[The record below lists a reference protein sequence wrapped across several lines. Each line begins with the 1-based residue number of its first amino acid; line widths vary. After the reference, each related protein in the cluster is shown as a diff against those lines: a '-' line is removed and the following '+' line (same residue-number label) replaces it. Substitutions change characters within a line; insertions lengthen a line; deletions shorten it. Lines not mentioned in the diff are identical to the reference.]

1 MEEIHT
7 GEALEIAVEG
17 DEPATRRDGE
27 GSEVGVRPQMMREA
41 CGAGQGIEV
50 LVKGGRL
57 HQKLQD
63 RNGKKLPVNNPR
75 LVRTQRIGQYA
86 GMSAKAQKPQ
96 RGDAAKSERLGG
108 LFFPKA
114 AGSWCCSCRLSTKA
128 SQTLISRRSVTCA
141 KAVAA
146 RLDETRRRLLLRG

>member
-17 DEPATRRDGE
+17 DEPAARCDRE
-27 GSEVGVRPQMMREA
+27 GREVGVRPQMMREA
-41 CGAGQGIEV
+41 CGAGQCMEV

-75 LVRTQRIGQYA
+75 LLRTQRIGQYA

-96 RGDAAKSERLGG
+96 RGDAAKSERLCG
-108 LFFPKA
+108 LFFPIA
-114 AGSWCCSCRLSTKA
+114 AGSLVLFVPLVDQGKPDIDIEKIRHLREGCCSA
-128 SQTLISRRSVTCA
+128 
-141 KAVAA
+141 
-146 RLDETRRRLLLRG
+146 TR